1 MTKVYIVR
9 GLGMGDD
16 EDAFENMGAFT
27 TKEKA
32 LALIKE
38 LRQDDDEVG
47 VETVYNIEVLT
58 LE

>member
-38 LRQDDDEVG
+38 LRQDDDEVD
-47 VETVYNIEVLT
+47 VVSVYDIEI
-58 LE
+58 LELE

>member
-38 LRQDDDEVG
+38 LRQEDKEVD
-47 VETVYNIEVLT
+47 VETVYNIET
-58 LE
+58 LELQ